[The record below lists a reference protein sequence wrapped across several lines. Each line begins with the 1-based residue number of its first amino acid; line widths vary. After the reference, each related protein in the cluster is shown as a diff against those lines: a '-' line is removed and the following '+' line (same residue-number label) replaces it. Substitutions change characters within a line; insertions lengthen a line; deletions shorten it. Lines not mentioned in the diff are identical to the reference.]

1 LTSFG
6 PSIALNSY
14 THYNWRFIVL
24 LRGDS
29 NSPVSDVTRFPAG
42 ASTFGLIF
50 SKSGYIL
57 KIVCPLFDKLLVSKV
72 EAPLEKVEAP
82 RLSLKPACGYFPVV
96 AAPPLTLV

>member
-1 LTSFG
+1 MTSFG
-6 PSIALNSY
+6 PSIALTVNSY

-57 KIVCPLFDKLLVSKV
+57 KIVCPLFDKLVSKV

-82 RLSLKPACGYFPVV
+82 RLS
-96 AAPPLTLV
+96 